1 MGVGGGPEV
10 GGKLKLAAPH
20 AGRPVNYCSA
30 CGTKA
35 EWLHGRKKVR
45 SCDEAANTLGDYLLG
60 QQRERFAAI
69 LLNNANAVLW
79 EGVVAEGGKA
89 FCPVD
94 PSDILRPA
102 ILKGAAGIIIGH
114 NHPSGSTLPSESDME
129 LTKKLSIACSATGFK
144 LLDHIIMADGEA
156 YYSFMGRGA
165 LRLIE
170 DEISRAFTQRRAK

>member
-1 MGVGGGPEV
+1 M
-10 GGKLKLAAPH
+10 GKLRLVAADSD
-20 AGRPVNYCSA
+20 RPVTYCSA

-35 EWLHGRKKVR
+35 EQRKGRKRVK
-45 SCDEAANTLGDYLLG
+45 SCDEAANTLGQYLLG

-102 ILKGAAGIIIGH
+102 IMLGAAGIIIGH

-156 YYSFMGRGA
+156 YYSFLERGA
-165 LRLIE
+165 LQLIE
-170 DEISRAFTQRRAK
+170 DEISHAFTQRRE